1 MDDELGTQRADPRFD
16 SGFKEIEIVAYI
28 GEFRIVGVAH
38 FGVGARA
45 SSRRASDYIRSFNDA
60 RLTLSRVRIYNKTTK
75 ELIDTAPFVLVNMDK
90 VDFLYG
96 RDQEGE
102 APAVE
107 AAAEAAASE

>member
-1 MDDELGTQRADPRFD
+1 MDDEHGSAQAVPRFD
-16 SGFKEIEIVAYI
+16 AGFKEIEIVAYI

-102 APAVE
+102 APAA